1 MKVPFRQRHPLFFPL
16 TAMTVSILALFL
28 LSYYIIISSSN
39 KLNINATV
47 LKIVTRQRSLSQEII
62 NSIAADNLEG
72 QIWGPSLD
80 SLINS
85 FHDLQL
91 NLMNGNSDLNIAFLK
106 KDFIGD
112 YNKLQTGYAD
122 FSKQLEKNIGSNN
135 SGTFVDLLNAQD
147 YYLHLLDD
155 FTAKLTGFSNEE
167 VRRFR
172 LNEVFILC
180 ASLIIVVM
188 EIGLIFIPAITKI
201 ERQNKALREISFT
214 QSHIVRRPLANIQG
228 LLTLTLNVQ
237 HQDPYS
243 VELLQL
249 AKKEADELDAAIRNN
264 IHKSDNNYKLD
275 T

>member
-147 YYLHLLDD
+147 YYLHQLDD

-167 VRRFR
+167 VRHFR

>member
-91 NLMNGNSDLNIAFLK
+91 NLINGNSDLNIAFLK
-106 KDFIGD
+106 KDF
-112 YNKLQTGYAD
+112 
-122 FSKQLEKNIGSNN
+122 
-135 SGTFVDLLNAQD
+135 
-147 YYLHLLDD
+147 
-155 FTAKLTGFSNEE
+155 
-167 VRRFR
+167 
-172 LNEVFILC
+172 
-180 ASLIIVVM
+180 
-188 EIGLIFIPAITKI
+188 
-201 ERQNKALREISFT
+201 
-214 QSHIVRRPLANIQG
+214 
-228 LLTLTLNVQ
+228 
-237 HQDPYS
+237 
-243 VELLQL
+243 
-249 AKKEADELDAAIRNN
+249 
-264 IHKSDNNYKLD
+264 
-275 T
+275 

>member
-85 FHDLQL
+85 FHALQL
-91 NLMNGNSDLNIAFLK
+91 NLINGNSDLNIAFLK

-147 YYLHLLDD
+147 YYLHQLDD